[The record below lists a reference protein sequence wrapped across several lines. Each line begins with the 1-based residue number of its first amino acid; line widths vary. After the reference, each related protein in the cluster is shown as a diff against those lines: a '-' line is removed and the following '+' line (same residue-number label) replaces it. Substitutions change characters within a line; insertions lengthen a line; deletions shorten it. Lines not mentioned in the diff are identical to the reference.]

1 MYNFLESETENELT
15 TQTTSKCES
24 STPLSKKGIYYS
36 YATLSKAF
44 MCLIKQ
50 HNIS

>member
-15 TQTTSKCES
+15 TQITSECES

-36 YATLSKAF
+36 YATL
-44 MCLIKQ
+44 IKQ